1 MLKNKVRL
9 VAILL
14 VVLFMVQCL
23 ASCTVTVAT
32 PPDKVPT
39 LAPGLDRDPY
49 KDLVLLERYY
59 KIGDPT
65 LIYTFSKEQEE
76 QLYEAIDEANE
87 LLAEGTD
94 VEEFLA
100 TYEWLDKLFTNVT
113 SQYQLAYLE
122 YCILALD
129 EEAEANYLYI
139 SDLRTEVLQDL
150 IVMYRT
156 IYDSPFRDA
165 FYEGWTED
173 EIEEAL
179 HQADLYTDEFVAM
192 QQKSDEIL
200 VEYRAFDDPLKN
212 KASVRD
218 LYIEFAKNNHDIAV
232 QMGYQN
238 YMEYAYDV
246 VYDRDYTYEQAAD
259 MAYYAEPL
267 LALLDDVYTEFYR
280 DLQECDNDT
289 YYTFLNLALE
299 YEITN
304 SNSLQIVEDYITTL
318 SPEAKDIYDGLWED
332 GNYFIISEENAYEGA
347 FGWYLYE
354 QEKPIVYFGPGYHN
368 LTTFVHEFGHYMA
381 YTTSPE
387 GGDNFDLAEVQ
398 SQGNEMMFM
407 RYLYSKYDAKAID
420 LLAKYNFLNAM
431 ATIVNSI
438 AINEFETYVYTHI
451 DTITADELDAKYR
464 EILDGLADYRTLSQL
479 FGIAPSDYWYYVTI
493 ESPAYYISYGV
504 SMIAALEIFAI
515 SEDNFEAGAEAY
527 LALEHAETPL
537 FSEELH
543 KAGLTTPFE
552 EETYDLLVDMILGY
566 MPKE

>member
-218 LYIEFAKNNHDIAV
+218 
-232 QMGYQN
+232 
-238 YMEYAYDV
+238 
-246 VYDRDYTYEQAAD
+246 T
-259 MAYYAEPL
+259 
-267 LALLDDVYTEFYR
+267 
-280 DLQECDNDT
+280 
-289 YYTFLNLALE
+289 
-299 YEITN
+299 
-304 SNSLQIVEDYITTL
+304 
-318 SPEAKDIYDGLWED
+318 
-332 GNYFIISEENAYEGA
+332 
-347 FGWYLYE
+347 
-354 QEKPIVYFGPGYHN
+354 
-368 LTTFVHEFGHYMA
+368 
-381 YTTSPE
+381 
-387 GGDNFDLAEVQ
+387 
-398 SQGNEMMFM
+398 
-407 RYLYSKYDAKAID
+407 
-420 LLAKYNFLNAM
+420 
-431 ATIVNSI
+431 
-438 AINEFETYVYTHI
+438 
-451 DTITADELDAKYR
+451 
-464 EILDGLADYRTLSQL
+464 
-479 FGIAPSDYWYYVTI
+479 
-493 ESPAYYISYGV
+493 
-504 SMIAALEIFAI
+504 
-515 SEDNFEAGAEAY
+515 
-527 LALEHAETPL
+527 
-537 FSEELH
+537 
-543 KAGLTTPFE
+543 
-552 EETYDLLVDMILGY
+552 
-566 MPKE
+566 